1 MVLNES
7 QSLKDTFIIYVILM
21 LEVPTIILFVVLWWT
36 GKFGEDGYIP
46 VLFFI
51 GFLSLTTLFILNMSL
66 QIRIDENGLQY
77 KSFPFVNKWKFLPK
91 EAIDSGNVRKLDGML
106 EFGGLGTKLSKST
119 KAYIFSTEHVIEL
132 ESSGKKY
139 VFSTRKPIL
148 AKTVIEQWNI
158 PSIK

>member
-91 EAIDSGNVRKLDGML
+91 ESENWMACWNL
-106 EFGGLGTKLSKST
+106 EALVPNFP
-119 KAYIFSTEHVIEL
+119 KAQRLISFPL
-132 ESSGKKY
+132 
-139 VFSTRKPIL
+139 
-148 AKTVIEQWNI
+148 NM
-158 PSIK
+158 